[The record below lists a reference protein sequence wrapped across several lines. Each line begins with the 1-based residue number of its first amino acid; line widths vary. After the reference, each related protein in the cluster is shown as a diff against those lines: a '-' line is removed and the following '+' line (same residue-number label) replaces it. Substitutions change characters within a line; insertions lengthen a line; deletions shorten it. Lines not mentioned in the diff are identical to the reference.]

1 MALSRWSPMRE
12 FDELFSDFFASPLV
26 RSEQRTWYLPLDV
39 VDTGSDYQ
47 VKAPV
52 PGFKA
57 EDIEV
62 TFQDK
67 VLSIRAQRRSETEK
81 KEGNYLRREMT
92 FGNFARSI
100 QLPGDVNVKDIT
112 ASFENGILTID
123 IPKMAAPQPTKI
135 PVTGKSE
142 KELVEATSNSEK

>member
-47 VKAPV
+47 VKAAV
-52 PGFKA
+52 PGFKP

-67 VLSIRAQRRSETEK
+67 VLSIKAQRKAESEK
-81 KEGNYLRREMT
+81 REGNYLRREMT
-92 FGNFARSI
+92 YGNFSRSI
-100 QLPGDVNVKDIT
+100 QLPGDVNVKDIK
-112 ASFENGILTID
+112 AAFENGVLTID
-123 IPKMAAPQPTKI
+123 IPKMLAPQPTKI

-142 KELVEATSNSEK
+142 PELVSAKSQK

>member
-1 MALSRWSPMRE
+1 MAISRWSPMRE
-12 FDELFSDFFASPLV
+12 FDELFSDFFASPLA
-26 RSEQRTWYLPLDV
+26 RTEQRTWYLPLDV
-39 VDTGSDYQ
+39 VDAGSAYQ

-52 PGFKA
+52 PGFKP

-67 VLSIRAQRRSETEK
+67 VLSIKAQRKSETER
-81 KEGNYLRREMT
+81 KEGTYLRREMT

-100 QLPGDVNVKDIT
+100 QLPGDVNVKDIK
-112 ASFENGILTID
+112 ASFEGGILTID

-135 PVTGKSE
+135 PVTGRSE
-142 KELVEATSNSEK
+142 KELVGATKSEK

>member
-39 VDTGSDYQ
+39 VDAGSDYQ

-52 PGFKA
+52 PGFKP

-67 VLSIRAQRRSETEK
+67 VLSIKAQRRTETEK

-100 QLPGDVNVKDIT
+100 QLPGDVNVKDIK

-142 KELVEATSNSEK
+142 KELVAATASEK

>member
-39 VDTGSDYQ
+39 IDAGSAYQ
-47 VKAPV
+47 VKAAV
-52 PGFKA
+52 PGFKP

-67 VLSIRAQRRSETEK
+67 VLSIRAQRRSESEK

-92 FGNFARSI
+92 FGNFARSV
-100 QLPGDVNVKDIT
+100 QLPGDVDPKAIK
-112 ASFENGILTID
+112 AGFENGILTID
-123 IPKMAAPQPTKI
+123 IPKMQAPQPTKI

-142 KELVEATSNSEK
+142 PELITARKSEK

>member
-12 FDELFSDFFASPLV
+12 FDELFSDFFASPLI

-39 VDTGSDYQ
+39 VDAGSDYQ
-47 VKAPV
+47 VKAAV
-52 PGFKA
+52 PGFKP

-67 VLSIRAQRRSETEK
+67 VLSIKAQRKAESEK
-81 KEGNYLRREMT
+81 REGNYLRREMT
-92 FGNFARSI
+92 YGNFARSI
-100 QLPGDVNVKDIT
+100 QLPGDVNVKDIK
-112 ASFENGILTID
+112 AAFENGILTID
-123 IPKMAAPQPTKI
+123 IPKMQAPQATKI

-142 KELVEATSNSEK
+142 PELVSTKSEK